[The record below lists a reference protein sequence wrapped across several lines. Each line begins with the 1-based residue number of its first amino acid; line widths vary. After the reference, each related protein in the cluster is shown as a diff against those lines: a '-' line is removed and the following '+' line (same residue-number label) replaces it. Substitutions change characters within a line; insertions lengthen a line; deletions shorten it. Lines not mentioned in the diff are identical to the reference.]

1 MTTQKVFQTH
11 TTNIR
16 THFYMYVRECMNG
29 FFCNFNTTKCK
40 CLTMKIQFHFF
51 PFAISFL
58 LSVVCEDERKDN
70 KNKLNILFLFSLAE
84 ARENPKI
91 TVIK

>member
-16 THFYMYVRECMNG
+16 THFYMYMRECMNG

-70 KNKLNILFLFSLAE
+70 KNKLNILFFIFSSGSKGK
-84 ARENPKI
+84 P
-91 TVIK
+91 